1 MYKGGYAGKIL
12 RINLTN
18 QTSQEE
24 PLPLEV
30 AKNFIGGAG
39 FGAKYLF
46 DELRPRID
54 PLGAENKLIFS
65 VGPFTG
71 SSLPSASRLNIT
83 SKSPL
88 SHTIAS
94 ALSGGYFPAELK
106 FTGYDV
112 LIVEGKS
119 ESPVYVWIKDSEVH
133 FRSAKGIWGLKTS
146 DCQQIIKDDLK
157 DQNIRCVCI
166 GPAGENLSKMAC
178 IMNERRAA
186 GRKGLGAVMGSK
198 NLKAIA
204 IRGTGVVNIADQEKY
219 KAERKKMLEALKE
232 SPVLYPVF
240 SKVGSSCAFDTTT
253 DLGIFSTK
261 NWTATGSFVPKE
273 GIGLTAMAKA
283 KVGNSRCYNCPVGC
297 GQLTL
302 AKKGSYKG
310 ILSEG
315 PEFET
320 QYSYGGQTGV
330 ENLDAVIAADHFS
343 DELGLDTIST
353 GVTIG
358 FAMELFEKGI
368 LTEKDF
374 DGLTPTFG
382 NHDAMV
388 KLLRMIAY
396 RQGIGD
402 ILADGV
408 KVAAEKIGKGADRF
422 AIHVKGLELP
432 AYDVRGA
439 KAHALNYAT
448 AYPGADHNKG
458 YAVQEIFDVPIPFA
472 VDRLDYAEKGKLCKW
487 NQDFQCVMGDCTTLC
502 SFVVL
507 LSMLHNGLE
516 LVAGIMEGLTGI
528 SFTPEEVYTVGERV
542 NNLCRAFNVR
552 EGFTRADDTL
562 PERLMSEPIPDGP
575 SKGQLIAKADLD
587 KMLDEYYEERGW
599 HKDTGAPIY
608 EKLTALGLG
617 YVADQ
622 LNLK

>member
-12 RINLTN
+12 RINLTD
-18 QTSQEE
+18 QTAQEE
-24 PLPLEV
+24 QLPLEV
-30 AKNFIGGAG
+30 AQKFIGGAG
-39 FGAKYLF
+39 IGAKYLF
-46 DELRPRID
+46 DELEPGTD
-54 PLGAENKLIFS
+54 PLGPENKLIFS

-71 SSLPSASRLNIT
+71 STIPSASRLNIT

-94 ALSGGYFPAELK
+94 ALSGGYFPSELK
-106 FTGYDV
+106 YTGYDA
-112 LIVEGKS
+112 LIVEGQS
-119 ESPVYVWIKDSEVH
+119 EAPVYVWIKNSEVQ
-133 FRSAKGIWGLKTS
+133 FRSAKKIWGLRTS
-146 DCQQIIKDDLK
+146 DCQQVIKDDLK
-157 DQNIRCVCI
+157 DQNVRCVCI
-166 GPAGENLSKMAC
+166 GPAGENISKMAC

-204 IRGTGVVNIADQEKY
+204 IRGDREVSVADQDKY
-219 KAERKKMLEALKE
+219 LVARKKLLDALKE

-253 DLGIFSTK
+253 ELGIFSTK
-261 NWTATGSFVPKE
+261 NWTATGTFVPKE
-273 GIGLTAMAKA
+273 GIGLAAQAEA

-297 GQLTL
+297 GQLML
-302 AKKGSYKG
+302 ARKGNYSG

-330 ENLDAVIAADHFS
+330 ENLDAVIAADHLS

-358 FAMELFEKGI
+358 FAMELYERGLLDK
-368 LTEKDF
+368 EDF
-374 DGLTPTFG
+374 DGLTPSFG
-382 NHDAMV
+382 DHDAMV
-388 KLLRMIAY
+388 KLLQMIAF

-408 KVAAEKIGKGADRF
+408 KVAAEKIGKGAEKY

-458 YAVQEIFDVPIPFA
+458 YAVQEIFDVPIPFG
-472 VDRLDYAEKGKLCKW
+472 VNRLDYNDKGKLCKW
-487 NQDFQCVMGDCTTLC
+487 NQDVQSVLGDCTTMC

-516 LVAGIMEGLTGI
+516 LVAEIMEGLTGL
-528 SFTPEEVYTVGERV
+528 SFNPEDVYTVGERV

-587 KMLDEYYEERGW
+587 RMLDEYYNERGW
-599 HKDTGAPIY
+599 DKDTGAPTK
-608 EKLTALGLG
+608 EKLVALGLG
-617 YVADQ
+617 DVADK